1 MEGIINTVEKLL
13 SSNMYPELSALLI
26 GLAVALNPCQLAINI
41 SALTYISK
49 DNADGKTLV
58 SKGIIYAAGRT
69 VTYIAMA
76 WILLMVL
83 KMSGF
88 GISLTQSI
96 LSKAEIILPPVLI
109 AVGIFLIFRA
119 LHTHKHSDECHNCG
133 NIIRSSGS
141 RGTFVLGMM
150 LALAFC
156 PESGLFYFG
165 MMLPLS
171 AASENSWLIPVCFA
185 VAASVPVMVLSVL
198 ISGAMSKARSFEN
211 RFKHFQQWLNGIVGV
226 IFIVIAVLIL
236 SE

>member
-1 MEGIINTVEKLL
+1 MEGLIETIEKLL
-13 SSNMYPELSALLI
+13 SSDMYPELSAILI

-49 DNADGKTLV
+49 DNADGKAMLY
-58 SKGIIYAAGRT
+58 KGIVYAAGRT

-76 WILLMVL
+76 WILLLLL
-83 KMSGF
+83 KRSEI

-96 LSKAEIILPPVLI
+96 LSKAETILPPVLI
-109 AVGIFLIFRA
+109 VAGAFLVFRA
-119 LHTHKHSDECHNCG
+119 LHTHKHSEECHNCG
-133 NIIRSSGS
+133 KIIRNTRSMGS
-141 RGTFVLGMM
+141 FVLGLM

-165 MMLPLS
+165 MLIPLS
-171 AASENSWLIPVCFA
+171 AAAENSWLIPVCFA
-185 VAASVPVMVLSVL
+185 VAAAVPVVILSAL

-226 IFIVIAVLIL
+226 IFILIAALML
-236 SE
+236 FE

>member
-83 KMSGF
+83 KMSEF

-109 AVGIFLIFRA
+109 AVGIFLIFR
-119 LHTHKHSDECHNCG
+119 
-133 NIIRSSGS
+133 
-141 RGTFVLGMM
+141 
-150 LALAFC
+150 
-156 PESGLFYFG
+156 
-165 MMLPLS
+165 
-171 AASENSWLIPVCFA
+171 PVHRAGA
-185 VAASVPVMVLSVL
+185 V
-198 ISGAMSKARSFEN
+198 
-211 RFKHFQQWLNGIVGV
+211 
-226 IFIVIAVLIL
+226 
-236 SE
+236 